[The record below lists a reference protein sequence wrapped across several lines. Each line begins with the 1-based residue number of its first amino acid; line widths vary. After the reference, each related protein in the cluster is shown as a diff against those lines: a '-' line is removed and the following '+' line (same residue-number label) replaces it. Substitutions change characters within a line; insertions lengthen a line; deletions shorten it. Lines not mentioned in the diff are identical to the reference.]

1 LEPGAFT
8 RPISLY
14 TDNECPAAVG
24 LMIGFIVQTLLYQ
37 QSNVEI
43 HWDQTNQWLCVG
55 WHGFQSSSDIRRDCE
70 QVLRMMVSKNCDS
83 VLNDNT
89 DADASWT
96 GELDWLANDWF
107 PRMRGSGLRHLAW
120 VHSPARVS
128 EVSITPAIGAAGPG
142 VAKVFS
148 DTADAA
154 QWLRVQRH
162 RAKAI
167 TQRIVLPPGLS
178 GR

>member
-1 LEPGAFT
+1 
-8 RPISLY
+8 
-14 TDNECPAAVG
+14 
-24 LMIGFIVQTLLYQ
+24 MIGFIVRTLLYQ

-43 HWDQTNQWLCVG
+43 HWDQTNQWLCVTWLG
-55 WHGFQSSSDIRRDCE
+55 YQSSSDIHRDCE
-70 QVLRMMVSKNCDS
+70 QVLRMLIAKNCDS

-89 DADASWT
+89 SAEGIWA
-96 GELDWLANDWF
+96 GELDWLAKDWF
-107 PRMRGSGLRHLAW
+107 PRMRSSGLRHFAW
-120 VHSPARVS
+120 VHAPARLS
-128 EVSITPAIGAAGPG
+128 EVSIAETIGAAGPG

-148 DTADAA
+148 DAAEAA

-167 TQRIVLPPGLS
+167 TQRIVLPPGLG